1 MTKSLSGDSPAPS
14 ADQGVGLVVVS
25 HSRTLARSA
34 VALAVEMLHD
44 RPLRIEVA
52 AGLDET
58 TFGTDAVA
66 IMQAIERADGPAG
79 VVVLMDLGSAVLS
92 TELALDL
99 LQDASI
105 RDRVTLSPAPLVE
118 GLIVAAVAA
127 AGGASRAEVAAE
139 ARDALMG
146 KSGHLSTS
154 PQGAAPDAGDVGA
167 EEVVGVFTVEN
178 PHGLHARPA
187 ARLVGEVRALDASVQ
202 LRNLTTGGSPVPA
215 GSLSRVA
222 TLAALHG
229 HEVEVRA
236 SGPQAQ
242 EAVEHLLTLAARRFD
257 ETVDE
262 TGEETGAPAAQ
273 ARAASISGPLPAS
286 PGIAIG
292 PVRRLTAVPVDLDRQ
307 PSGEPAAEWRRIVES
322 VAAVRRDIEHVRVVT
337 AREVGAE
344 QASIFDAHLSLLA
357 DAELLADVKTR
368 TSTGI
373 GAVSAWAG
381 CLADVERE
389 WASLP
394 DPYLKERA
402 ADVHAVGDQ
411 VLRALTGEPARQMT
425 SQGVLVACDLTPAE
439 TAGLDLA
446 LVTGV
451 VLAQGSP
458 TSHAAILARARD
470 IPVVVAAGPEVLDI
484 PEGTTI
490 LLDGSRGELH
500 VDPSPELLEEY
511 ELRAA
516 DAAEQRSRQLAL
528 AEQPAVSRDGTSVVV
543 AANLGSVADA
553 RAALVAGA
561 DGAGLVR
568 TEFLFLERSA
578 APSVEEQR
586 AEYDAIAEA
595 MDGRR
600 ITLRTLDVGGDKPL
614 SYLPMPQEANPFL
627 GQRGIRLSLD
637 HRDLLRDQMAAI
649 CHTARNHPTS
659 IMIPMVSTPGE
670 MIEARQV
677 LMEAAGSA
685 GLPEG
690 LHIGTMIEVPSA
702 ALKIEAFLPYVDFV
716 SIGTNDLTQ
725 YALAAERGNAAVAA
739 LSDALDP
746 GVLQLIDHVCRA
758 ARGRIH
764 VVVCGEA
771 ASDELAI
778 PVLVGLGVREL
789 SVSPPAVP
797 RVKAAIRELDTGA
810 CTTLAEEALTLAG
823 ADDVRKLVLAML
835 EGDQG

>member
-1 MTKSLSGDSPAPS
+1 
-14 ADQGVGLVVVS
+14 
-25 HSRTLARSA
+25 
-34 VALAVEMLHD
+34 
-44 RPLRIEVA
+44 
-52 AGLDET
+52 
-58 TFGTDAVA
+58 
-66 IMQAIERADGPAG
+66 
-79 VVVLMDLGSAVLS
+79 
-92 TELALDL
+92 
-99 LQDASI
+99 
-105 RDRVTLSPAPLVE
+105 VTLSPAPLVE

-146 KSGHLSTS
+146 KSGHISA
-154 PQGAAPDAGDVGA
+154 PQDGAAPGAGDVSA
-167 EEVVGVFTVEN
+167 EEVVGLFTVEN

-187 ARLVGEVRALDASVQ
+187 ARLVSEVRALDASVQ
-202 LRNLTTGGSPVPA
+202 LRNVTTGGSPVPA

-222 TLAALHG
+222 TLAALRG

-242 EAVEHLLTLAARRFD
+242 EAVEHLLTLAARLFD
-257 ETVDE
+257 ET
-262 TGEETGAPAAQ
+262 TEEPAESQAPSG
-273 ARAASISGPLPAS
+273 AASASGPLPAS
-286 PGIAIG
+286 PGIAVG
-292 PVRRLTAVPVDLDRQ
+292 PLRQLTAVPVDLDQQ
-307 PSGEPAAEWRRIVES
+307 PVGEPAAEWRRIVES

-344 QASIFDAHLSLLA
+344 QASIFDAHLSLLT
-357 DAELLADVKTR
+357 DSEMLADVKTR

-373 GAVSAWAG
+373 GAVAAWAG
-381 CLADVERE
+381 CLADVEQE

-394 DPYLKERA
+394 DPYLRERA

-425 SQGVLVACDLTPAE
+425 SEGVLVASDLTPAE
-439 TAGLDLA
+439 TAGLDLG

-451 VLAQGSP
+451 VLALGSP

-490 LLDGSRGELH
+490 LLDGGSGELH
-500 VDPSPELLEEY
+500 VDPSPELLADY
-511 ELRAA
+511 ERRAA
-516 DAAEQRSRQLAL
+516 GAAEQRARHLAL
-528 AEQPAVSRDGTSVVV
+528 AEQPAVSRDGTSVAV

-553 RAALVAGA
+553 RAALQVGA

-568 TEFLFLERSA
+568 TEFLFLDRSA
-578 APSVEEQR
+578 APSVEEQT
-586 AEYDAIAEA
+586 AEYDAIADA

-649 CHTARNHPTS
+649 CSTARDHPIS
-659 IMIPMVSTPGE
+659 VMIPMVSTPAE

-677 LMEAAGSA
+677 LTEAAGPH

-690 LHIGTMIEVPSA
+690 LHVGTMIEVPSA

-725 YALAAERGNAAVAA
+725 YTLAAERGNGAVAA

-758 ARGRIH
+758 AVGRIE
-764 VVVCGEA
+764 VAVCGEA

-797 RVKAAIRELDTGA
+797 RVKAAVRELEVA
-810 CTTLAEEALTLAG
+810 RCETLARAALTLAG
-823 ADDVRKLVLAML
+823 ADDVRKLVLTML
-835 EGDQG
+835 SEDAH

>member
-1 MTKSLSGDSPAPS
+1 MAQSLPGDSAGPKTE
-14 ADQGVGLVVVS
+14 QGVGLVVVS
-25 HSRTLARSA
+25 HSRTLARAA
-34 VALAVEMLHD
+34 VALAAEMLHG

-79 VVVLMDLGSAVLS
+79 VVILMDLGSAVLS
-92 TELALDL
+92 TEMALDL
-99 LQDASI
+99 LQDASL

-146 KSGHLSTS
+146 KSGHLSA
-154 PQGAAPDAGDVGA
+154 PEEDAPGAADLDA

-187 ARLVGEVRALDASVQ
+187 ARLVSEVRGLDASVQ
-202 LRNLTTGGSPVPA
+202 LRNLTSGGAPVPA

-222 TLAALHG
+222 TLAALRG

-257 ETVDE
+257 ETIDE
-262 TGEETGAPAAQ
+262 PAE
-273 ARAASISGPLPAS
+273 ARLPARTASSSGPLPAS

-292 PVRRLTAVPVDLDRQ
+292 PARRLTSVPVDLDQ
-307 PSGEPAAEWRRIVES
+307 PSEGEPAAEWRRIVEA
-322 VAAVRRDIEHVRVVT
+322 VAAVRREIEQVRVVT

-344 QASIFDAHLSLLA
+344 QASIFDAHLSLLS
-357 DAELLADVKTR
+357 DAEMLSDVKSR
-368 TSTGI
+368 TSAGI
-373 GAVSAWAG
+373 GAVPAWAG
-381 CLADVERE
+381 CLAEVESE

-394 DPYLKERA
+394 DPYLRERA
-402 ADVHAVGDQ
+402 TDVHAVADQ
-411 VLRALTGEPARQMT
+411 VLRALLGEPARQMT
-425 SQGVLVACDLTPAE
+425 LPGVLVATDLTPAE
-439 TAGLDLA
+439 TAGLNLG

-451 VLAQGSP
+451 VLAEGSP
-458 TSHAAILARARD
+458 SSHAAILARARD
-470 IPVVVAAGPEVLDI
+470 IPVVVAAGPGVLDI
-484 PEGTTI
+484 VEGTTI
-490 LLDGSRGELH
+490 LLDGGSGELH
-500 VDPSPELLEEY
+500 VDPAPELRQEY
-511 ELRAA
+511 ERRAE
-516 DAAEQRSRQLAL
+516 DAAEQRARQLAM
-528 AEQPAVSRDGTSVVV
+528 AEQPAVSRDRVSVAV

-553 RAALVAGA
+553 RAALEAGA

-568 TEFLFLERSA
+568 TEFLFLDRSA

-586 AEYDAIAEA
+586 AEYDAIAQA

-614 SYLPMPQEANPFL
+614 SYLPMPRETNPFL

-649 CHTARNHPTS
+649 CHTARNHPVS

-677 LMEAAGSA
+677 LMEAAGPA

-690 LHIGTMIEVPSA
+690 LHVGTMIEVPSA

-725 YALAAERGNAAVAA
+725 YALAAERGNGAVAA

-746 GVLQLIDHVCRA
+746 GVLQLIDRVCRA
-758 ARGRIH
+758 ARGRID
-764 VVVCGEA
+764 VAVCGEA

-778 PVLVGLGVREL
+778 PVLIGLGVREL
-789 SVSPPAVP
+789 SVAPPAVP
-797 RVKAAIRELDTGA
+797 RVKAAIRELDTDRCA
-810 CTTLAEEALTLAG
+810 TLAASALALAG
-823 ADDVRKLVLAML
+823 ADDVRKLAVGM
-835 EGDQG
+835 QGEDAR

>member
-1 MTKSLSGDSPAPS
+1 MTESLSGDSPAS
-14 ADQGVGLVVVS
+14 SDQPTVGLVVVS

-34 VALAVEMLHD
+34 VALAAEMLHG

-58 TFGTDAVA
+58 AFGTDAVA

-99 LQDASI
+99 LQDPSI

-127 AGGASRAEVAAE
+127 AGGAGRAEVAAE

-146 KSGHLSTS
+146 KSGHLSP
-154 PQGAAPDAGDVGA
+154 PQDGTTPDASKVGS
-167 EEVVGVFTVEN
+167 EEIVGVFSVAN

-187 ARLVGEVRALDASVQ
+187 ARLVSEVRALDASVQ

-222 TLAALHG
+222 TLAALRG

-257 ETVDE
+257 ETV
-262 TGEETGAPAAQ
+262 EESTEPPAPSVAAPVN
-273 ARAASISGPLPAS
+273 GPLPAS

-292 PVRRLTAVPVDLDRQ
+292 PVRRLTAVPVDLDQRAV
-307 PSGEPAAEWRRIVES
+307 GEPAAEWRRIVEA

-344 QASIFDAHLSLLA
+344 QASIFDAHLSLLT
-357 DAELLADVKTR
+357 DAEMLADVKAR

-389 WASLP
+389 WAGLP
-394 DPYLKERA
+394 DPYLRERA
-402 ADVHAVGDQ
+402 ADVNAVGDQ
-411 VLRALTGEPARQMT
+411 VLRALTGEPAQRMT
-425 SQGVLVACDLTPAE
+425 SQGVLVATDLTPAE

-470 IPVVVAAGPEVLDI
+470 IPVVVAAGPEVLGLA
-484 PEGTTI
+484 EGTTI
-490 LLDGSRGELH
+490 VLDGSSGELH
-500 VDPSPELLEEY
+500 VDPSPELLAEY
-511 ELRAA
+511 ERRAA
-516 DAAEQRSRQLAL
+516 DAASQRARQLAL
-528 AEQPAVSRDGTSVVV
+528 AEQPAVSRDGTSVAV

-553 RAALVAGA
+553 RSALAAGA

-568 TEFLFLERSA
+568 TEFLFLDRSA
-578 APSVEEQR
+578 APSTAEQR

-627 GQRGIRLSLD
+627 GQRGVRLSLA
-637 HRDLLRDQMAAI
+637 HRDLLRDQMVAI
-649 CHTARNHPTS
+649 CHTARHFPTS
-659 IMIPMVSTPGE
+659 IMIPMVSTPAE
-670 MIEARQV
+670 LIEARQV
-677 LMEAAGSA
+677 LAEAAGPD

-690 LHIGTMIEVPSA
+690 LHVGTMIEVPSA

-725 YALAAERGNAAVAA
+725 YAVAAERGNGAVAA

-758 ARGRIH
+758 AVGRID
-764 VVVCGEA
+764 VAVCGEA

-797 RVKAAIRELDTGA
+797 RVKAAVRELDVERCA
-810 CTTLAEEALTLAG
+810 TLAREALSLGG
-823 ADDVRKLVLAML
+823 ADDVRKLVLTML
-835 EGDQG
+835 SEAAR

>member
-1 MTKSLSGDSPAPS
+1 M
-14 ADQGVGLVVVS
+14 
-25 HSRTLARSA
+25 LARSA
-34 VALAVEMLHD
+34 VALASEMLHG
-44 RPLRIEVA
+44 RALRIEVA
-52 AGLDET
+52 AGLDDT

-66 IMQAIERADGPAG
+66 IMEAIERADGPEG

-99 LQDASI
+99 LQDPSI

-139 ARDALMG
+139 ARDALRG
-146 KSGHLSTS
+146 KSGHLS
-154 PQGAAPDAGDVGA
+154 PPLEGGQAEAGTVDA
-167 EEVVGVFTVEN
+167 EEIVGVFSVQN

-187 ARLVGEVRALDASVQ
+187 ARLVSEVRGLDASVQ
-202 LRNLTTGGSPVPA
+202 LRNLTTGGPAVSA

-222 TLAALHG
+222 TLAALRG

-257 ETVDE
+257 ETAEEAAEPVA
-262 TGEETGAPAAQ
+262 TGPA
-273 ARAASISGPLPAS
+273 RSVGGPLPAS

-292 PVRRLTAVPVDLDRQ
+292 PVRRLSAVPVDLDQGPR
-307 PSGEPAAEWRRIVES
+307 GEPAAEWRRIVEA

-337 AREVGAE
+337 AREVGTE
-344 QASIFDAHLSLLA
+344 QASIFDAHLSLLS
-357 DAELLADVKTR
+357 DAEMLADVKAR
-368 TSTGI
+368 TSSGI
-373 GAVSAWAG
+373 SAVSAWAG

-394 DPYLKERA
+394 DPYLRERA
-402 ADVHAVGDQ
+402 VDVHAVGDQ

-425 SQGVLVACDLTPAE
+425 SSGVLVAGDLTPAE
-439 TAGLDLA
+439 TAGLDLS

-451 VLAQGSP
+451 VLAFGSP

-470 IPVVVAAGPEVLDI
+470 IPVVVAAGPEVLSI
-484 PEGTTI
+484 AEGSTV
-490 LLDGSRGELH
+490 LLDGSTGELH
-500 VDPSPELLEEY
+500 VDPDSDLLAEY
-511 ELRAA
+511 ERRSA
-516 DAAEQRSRQLAL
+516 DAGEQRARQLAL
-528 AEQPAVSRDGTSVVV
+528 AGEPATSLDGTSVVV

-553 RAALVAGA
+553 RAAVAAGA

-568 TEFLFLERSA
+568 TEFLFLDRSS
-578 APSVEEQR
+578 APGVEEQHD
-586 AEYDAIAEA
+586 EYVAIAETMA
-595 MDGRR
+595 GRR

-614 SYLPMPQEANPFL
+614 SYLPMPREANPFL
-627 GQRGIRLSLD
+627 GQRGIRLSLE

-649 CHTARNHPTS
+649 CRTAREFPTS
-659 IMIPMVSTPGE
+659 VMIPMVSTPGE
-670 MIEARQV
+670 MVEARQV
-677 LMEAAGSA
+677 LMEAAGPA
-685 GLPEG
+685 GLPEA

-725 YALAAERGNAAVAA
+725 YTLAAERGNGAVTA
-739 LSDALDP
+739 LFDALDP

-758 ARGRIH
+758 ARGRID
-764 VVVCGEA
+764 VAVCGEA

-778 PVLVGLGVREL
+778 PVLLGLGVREL
-789 SVSPPAVP
+789 SVSPSAVP
-797 RVKAAIRELDTGA
+797 RVKAAVRELDVA
-810 CTTLAEEALTLAG
+810 RCAALAREALTMAG

-835 EGDQG
+835 SGAGA

>member
-1 MTKSLSGDSPAPS
+1 MTESLSGDSPATG

-25 HSRTLARSA
+25 HSRALARSA
-34 VALAVEMLHD
+34 VVLASEMLHG

-66 IMQAIERADGPAG
+66 IMQAVERADGPAG

-99 LQDASI
+99 LQDPSI

-146 KSGHLSTS
+146 KSGHLSPSQDGATS
-154 PQGAAPDAGDVGA
+154 EAGDGGA
-167 EEVVGVFTVEN
+167 EEIVGVFSVEN

-187 ARLVGEVRALDASVQ
+187 ARLVSEVRALDASVQ

-222 TLAALHG
+222 TLAALRG

-242 EAVEHLLTLAARRFD
+242 EAVEHLLMLAGRRFD

-262 TGEETGAPAAQ
+262 VVEPPAPSG
-273 ARAASISGPLPAS
+273 AASVSGPLPAS

-292 PVRRLTAVPVDLDRQ
+292 PLRRLTAVPVHLDQQ
-307 PSGEPAAEWRRIVES
+307 PVGEPAAEWRRIVES

-344 QASIFDAHLSLLA
+344 QASIFDAHLSLLT
-357 DAELLADVKTR
+357 DAEMLADVKAR

-373 GAVSAWAG
+373 GAASAWAG

-394 DPYLKERA
+394 DPYLRERA
-402 ADVHAVGDQ
+402 ADVNAVADQ
-411 VLRALTGEPARQMT
+411 VLRALTGEPARRMT
-425 SQGVLVACDLTPAE
+425 SNGVLVASDLTPAE

-451 VLAQGSP
+451 VLAHGSP
-458 TSHAAILARARD
+458 SSHAAILARARD
-470 IPVVVAAGPEVLDI
+470 IPVVVAAGPEVLNV
-484 PEGTTI
+484 PEGTTV
-490 LLDGSRGELH
+490 LVDGSTGDLH
-500 VDPSPELLEEY
+500 IDPSPELLLEY
-511 ELRAA
+511 QKRAA
-516 DAAEQRSRQLAL
+516 DAAEQRGRQLAH
-528 AEQPAVSRDGTSVVV
+528 AEQPAVSRDGTSVAV

-553 RAALVAGA
+553 RTALAAGA

-568 TEFLFLERSA
+568 TEFLFLDRGSA
-578 APSVEEQR
+578 PDVGEQQD
-586 AEYDAIAEA
+586 EYDAIAEA
-595 MDGRR
+595 MGGRR

-627 GQRGIRLSLD
+627 GQRGIRLSLA
-637 HRDLLRDQMAAI
+637 HRDLLRDQMVAI
-649 CHTARNHPTS
+649 CHTARHFPTS
-659 IMIPMVSTPGE
+659 IMIPMVSTPAE
-670 MIEARQV
+670 LIEARQV
-677 LMEAAGSA
+677 LTEAAGSD
-685 GLPEG
+685 GLPED
-690 LHIGTMIEVPSA
+690 LHVGTMIEVPSA

-725 YALAAERGNAAVAA
+725 YALAAERGNGAVAG

-758 ARGRIH
+758 AAGRID
-764 VVVCGEA
+764 VAVCGEA

-778 PVLVGLGVREL
+778 PILVGLGAREL

-797 RVKAAIRELDTGA
+797 RVKAAVRQLEVA
-810 CTTLAEEALTLAG
+810 RCVALAQEALTLAG
-823 ADDVRKLVLAML
+823 ADDVRKLVLTML
-835 EGDQG
+835 SEDAR